1 MRKLKINQN
10 VRFKSIDDF
19 TGEEVILTGKA
30 IGDAEAVR
38 KRFPEECGEAP
49 DGTYLMKV
57 EGRGGLHVV
66 YFSEIISVKGS

>member
-1 MRKLKINQN
+1 MKKVKVGQM

-19 TGEEVILTGKA
+19 TGEEVILTGKI

-49 DGTYLMKV
+49 DGTYLVKV

-66 YFSEIISVKGS
+66 YCSEIVSVGGS

>member
-1 MRKLKINQN
+1 MKKLKLGQM

-49 DGTYLMKV
+49 DGTYLVKV
-57 EGRGGLHVV
+57 ESRGGLHIV
-66 YFSEIISVKGS
+66 YDSEIISVKGS